1 MVGGNWAKVA
11 GLVFVSAAVA
21 SCGSNISSA
30 KFYTVS
36 GPKVEGRYVV
46 VFDDAAEIT
55 HVESFSPTSPRHVY
69 SNVFRGFAADMTSE
83 QVSAL
88 LRNPMV
94 KAVYETGKVRLS
106 EVQKTPVWGID
117 RLDQASLPLDKVYKY
132 EANGEGVR
140 AYVIDTGIN
149 VKHPDFEGRAILGAD
164 VTKDKGT
171 TKENVD
177 GHGHG
182 THVAGTIGSKTW
194 GVAKGVELV
203 AVKVFDST
211 GGEADDAT
219 VIAGVDFAIADH
231 AATQKP
237 AVINMSLGGEAS
249 QVLDDAV
256 RKAHESGIVVVVA
269 AGNESQD
276 ACKVSPARE
285 PTMITVGATTSTD
298 GRAFFSNWGPCLDV
312 FAPGAGIV
320 SAHNR
325 GAGSQSMDGTSM
337 ASPHVAGVA
346 AVVLSAHP
354 EFTPAQVADF
364 VVETSI
370 KDVVKKQGTGSP
382 NRMASLTWNIPAA
395 KPGDA
400 WSHNSDVDGE
410 QGKAYFFPSL
420 SGFEAIP
427 GNRIVAQM
435 RGPWLGRGD
444 CNLYL
449 YRANA
454 AAGDV
459 LASSEGGGM
468 REDISFEIKEAGKYM
483 LEVKCAESGRF
494 SIRAEMN

>member
-11 GLVFVSAAVA
+11 GLVLASAAMV

-46 VFDDAAEIT
+46 VFDDTAEVT
-55 HVESFSPTSPRHVY
+55 HVESFAPTSPRHVY
-69 SNVFRGFAADMTSE
+69 NNVFRGFAADMNPD
-83 QVSAL
+83 QVKAL

-106 EVQKTPVWGID
+106 GVQQAPVWGVD
-117 RLDQASLPLDKVYKY
+117 RLDQAALPLDKSYRYAV
-132 EANGEGVR
+132 NGEGVR

-171 TKENVD
+171 AKENVD

-231 AATQKP
+231 AENKKP

-298 GRAFFSNWGPCLDV
+298 GRSFFSNWGTCLDV
-312 FAPGAGIV
+312 FAPGSGII

-325 GAGSQSMDGTSM
+325 GSGSQPMDGTSM

-346 AVVLSAHP
+346 AVALSAHP

-364 VVETSI
+364 IVETSL
-370 KDVVKKQGTGSP
+370 KDLVKKPGTGSP
-382 NRMASLTWNIPAA
+382 NRLASLVWNIPDT

-400 WSHNSDVDGE
+400 WTHKSDVEGE
-410 QGKAYFFPSL
+410 QGKAYFFPSVN
-420 SGFEAIP
+420 GFDRSDARPMAWTRRLQFVFVSCKCRCGRCFGIERKWWHA
-427 GNRIVAQM
+427 
-435 RGPWLGRGD
+435 RGHQ
-444 CNLYL
+444 
-449 YRANA
+449 
-454 AAGDV
+454 
-459 LASSEGGGM
+459 
-468 REDISFEIKEAGKYM
+468 F
-483 LEVKCAESGRF
+483 
-494 SIRAEMN
+494 